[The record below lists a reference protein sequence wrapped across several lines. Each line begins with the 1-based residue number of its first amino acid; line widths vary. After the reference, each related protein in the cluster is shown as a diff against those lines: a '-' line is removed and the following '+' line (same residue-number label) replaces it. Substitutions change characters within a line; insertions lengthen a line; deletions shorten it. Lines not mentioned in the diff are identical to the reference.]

1 MSLEPQMKSITE
13 GMCAVSYSSNRYME
27 FNKIGVDK
35 GEGLKHL
42 AQIIGVDLS
51 ECIAVGDNYNDLPML
66 KCVDIPITLN
76 TSPQPLKDIS
86 QLHVESV
93 AQAIKELL

>member
-1 MSLEPQMKSITE
+1 MKSITE

-51 ECIAVGDNYNDLPML
+51 ECIAVGDNYNDLP
-66 KCVDIPITLN
+66 IIRTERR
-76 TSPQPLKDIS
+76 S
-86 QLHVESV
+86 QKPVLVT
-93 AQAIKELL
+93 